1 MKKFL
6 RDRKTLAVHENP
18 VCAFASISCD
28 SPMSVRGPGC
38 VRTRA
43 FTAGQ
48 ARQLA
53 GAACLTRGLL
63 PSTRQRPECVSPVSC
78 CRPGRA
84 APFRYLRSRA
94 FSSGSASLPSTTL
107 SCRRDV
113 RQSGGVRASYPGS
126 DRAALAQP
134 QGRLRAP
141 NVRSAALCLL
151 CICSSVRRPD
161 RQWSNSAAVSCHP
174 LRWCSDRAA
183 VHQRDKGRVCG
194 DIDEIL
200 LAEASFGVEARGHR
214 LRRRSPEDGS
224 GRQRDGQNDT
234 AREGCRVERNKG
246 LSVVSGVTSFGVY
259 HRC

>member
-38 VRTRA
+38 VKTRA

-53 GAACLTRGLL
+53 GAACLMRGLL

-107 SCRRDV
+107 SCRDPPLFACCAFAL
-113 RQSGGVRASYPGS
+113 QCAGLTGSGPIAPQCLAVLFVGVAI
-126 DRAALAQP
+126 
-134 QGRLRAP
+134 GRLFTSGAK
-141 NVRSAALCLL
+141 VD
-151 CICSSVRRPD
+151 II
-161 RQWSNSAAVSCHP
+161 
-174 LRWCSDRAA
+174 
-183 VHQRDKGRVCG
+183 CG
-194 DIDEIL
+194 DIDKIL

-234 AREGCRVERNKG
+234 ARERCRVERNKG
-246 LSVVSGVTSFGVY
+246 LSVVFGVTSFGVY